1 MIDFRAPTQ
10 QEIVKALHSHP
21 LIRLRKK
28 VIRAYLVGSFA
39 KGCAHAESDV
49 DILLE
54 VTPSRDRTAAELED
68 YYRQA
73 LRQYFVTHDI
83 RGKRDDLH
91 PNWCGRRV
99 DVYFTYDADAETRP
113 KVLLAP

>member
-1 MIDFRAPTQ
+1 MTGFRVPTQ
-10 QEIVKALHSHP
+10 YEIVEVLKNHP

-39 KGCAHAESDV
+39 KKCEHAQSDV

-54 VTPSRDRTAAELED
+54 VSRSPDRTEAELED

-73 LRQYFVTHDI
+73 LRQYFVKHDI

-99 DVYFTYDADAETRP
+99 DMYFTYDAEAETRP